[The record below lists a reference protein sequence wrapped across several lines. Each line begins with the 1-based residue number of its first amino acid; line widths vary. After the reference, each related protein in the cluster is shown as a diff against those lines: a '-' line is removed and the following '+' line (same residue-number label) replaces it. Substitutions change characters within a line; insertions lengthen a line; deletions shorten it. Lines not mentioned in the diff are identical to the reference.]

1 MHQGGEWGPS
11 LTTCFLIRWHS
22 FLWNHK
28 KKNHYIIVSHC
39 AVHANHHCVIHALH
53 QEAAL
58 PKRMQHC
65 LSTGFQ
71 LAASCSSLRYFHKGY
86 A

>member
-11 LTTCFLIRWHS
+11 LTTCFLNPVA
-22 FLWNHK
+22 FLPLEP
-28 KKNHYIIVSHC
+28 HC

-58 PKRMQHC
+58 SKRMQHC
-65 LSTGFQ
+65 LNTRFQ
-71 LAASCSSLRYFHKGY
+71 LAAGCTSLWCFHKGY